1 VSCAWLPAFNSLVF
15 SFYQGQKHAILMLKQ
30 AIMRKVWTDNRND
43 DSPGPRYLAQSFTE
57 LVEGET
63 ELAEIRR
70 SYASK
75 SRKERAQAA
84 DWSYHAGMASSLF
97 NRALARAGQEGIG
110 SDDWP
115 EGYVAL
121 ATDPDYAPALLT
133 VGSIEYQLERV
144 AEAMKLFFRLL
155 DLPKGTEDLTIIID
169 KAGDFLIDQKD
180 LPNGRAFYAA
190 ACESF
195 PRVPVFY
202 CGLGYCCGK
211 LGQLRESIAAH
222 RRAVDLEPESH
233 LWLNDL
239 GFCLMEAKEYPEAL
253 AVLERAAA
261 LAPPDYELARNNLA
275 DLRKLL
281 ARQRRKQG

>member
-1 VSCAWLPAFNSLVF
+1 MGPAPARQRPGFMKES
-15 SFYQGQKHAILMLKQ
+15 
-30 AIMRKVWTDNRND
+30 ND
-43 DSPGPRYLAQSFTE
+43 ESAEPVYLERSFTE

-63 ELAEIRR
+63 ELAGIRR

-84 DWSYHAGMASSLF
+84 DWNYHAAMASNLF
-97 NRALARAGQEGIG
+97 NQALARAGQEGLG
-110 SDDWP
+110 STDWP

-121 ATDPDYAPALLT
+121 AIDPGYAPALLT
-133 VGSIEYQLERV
+133 VASIEYQLKRV
-144 AEAMKLFFRLL
+144 PEAMKLFFRLL
-155 DLPKGTEDLTIIID
+155 DLPKRTKDLTVIID
-169 KAGDFLIDQKD
+169 EAGDFLIGEKD

-211 LGQLRESIAAH
+211 LGQLRESMVAH
-222 RRAVDLEPESH
+222 RRAVDLEPASH
-233 LWLNDL
+233 RWLNDL

-253 AVLERAAA
+253 TVLERAAA
-261 LAPPDYELARNNLA
+261 LAPPNYELARNNLA

-281 ARQRRKQG
+281 ARRRHKQA